1 MQQGLLIVGDD
12 QGSLFALGANGE
24 IEWQT
29 GSPDGTGKVVCIII
43 LIYTCAIS
51 GCQCSDL
58 VYTQFQEMHEDFSNP
73 LWVAVTNTLNL
84 EEIVPS

>member
-29 GSPDGTGKVVCIII
+29 GSPDGVGKVVCIFI
-43 LIYTCAIS
+43 LI
-51 GCQCSDL
+51 
-58 VYTQFQEMHEDFSNP
+58 SN
-73 LWVAVTNTLNL
+73 NKF
-84 EEIVPS
+84 

>member
-29 GSPDGTGKVVCIII
+29 RSPDGAGKVVCI
-43 LIYTCAIS
+43 YS
-51 GCQCSDL
+51 
-58 VYTQFQEMHEDFSNP
+58 QF
-73 LWVAVTNTLNL
+73 
-84 EEIVPS
+84 